1 MFARSEDEL
10 AERHGFELKWEAP
23 EGSVAS
29 GRNSDL
35 EVRCETSDAPN
46 RAKRDD

>member
-1 MFARSEDEL
+1 MFARSADEL
-10 AERHGFELKWEAP
+10 TRLHGFELKP
-23 EGSVAS
+23 EGTEGSAAS

-35 EVRCETSDAPN
+35 QVRCETSDAPD